1 MTENDIIA
9 EYIKQNYPHLLK
21 TVEFTFFRFGCTV
34 QSAVK
39 VITDKINGFLWTVPE
54 DEEEASDE
62 NEDQSA
68 N

>member
-21 TVEFTFFRFGCTV
+21 TVEFTFFRFGYTV

-39 VITDKINGFLWTVPE
+39 VITDKISGFLWTDPE
-54 DEEEASDE
+54 DEEANDE

-68 N
+68 D